1 MRRDLSLAAN
11 LELSDKAI
19 CKIPTRRGD
28 SMKIKFAAAV
38 ALCLLTSGSVAV
50 LHVLFDQRAFAQTTS
65 TTEDDG
71 YLNTVF

>member
-1 MRRDLSLAAN
+1 
-11 LELSDKAI
+11 
-19 CKIPTRRGD
+19 
-28 SMKIKFAAAV
+28 MKIKFAAAV